1 MKDDITW
8 LIYHT
13 SDLKYEISSSYEIWV
28 KTWELQYTQ
37 NPSPFYHF
45 VTMIQKTPSKPM
57 VFRSFADKILKT

>member
-45 VTMIQKTPSKPM
+45 VTMI
-57 VFRSFADKILKT
+57 